1 MKKNHKILGVFLFVL
16 LCIPAL
22 HHILGLKD
30 INPLKGAYIL
40 TPLPDLSYRSWNK
53 QDYQQK
59 FEKYIED
66 NIGFRPQI
74 VKLTNQI
81 NYSLFKELNPQGII
95 IGEENYLYE
104 APYILSKAGK
114 DFIGSDSLNQIS
126 KNIKSLQ
133 KELNKIKTKLLV
145 ILAPDK
151 VTFYPEYLPKKYRDR
166 TPTDSTNFKV
176 FSNLLIQD
184 SINHIDFNRLF
195 LRWKDTSK
203 YPLFPKYG
211 THWSSYGWTLAA
223 DTIIKKL
230 EGISSQKYNQISIK
244 NIELTENLRDTDYDI
259 GECLNLLF
267 KLPSHSMAYPSLVFD
282 SIYKKPKV
290 LVLGDS
296 YYVNIAKSTIPGG
309 VFQTHDFLYYNER
322 LYGDENKEI
331 NLPSDFMNYD
341 FVIIEATTAN
351 IRMLCYGLFSNNEI
365 KKMDTK
371 KE

>member
-1 MKKNHKILGVFLFVL
+1 MKKNHKILGIFLFVL

-22 HHILGLKD
+22 HQILGFKVLF
-30 INPLKGAYIL
+30 PLKGAHIS
-40 TPLPDLSYRSWNK
+40 TPLPNFSYQSWNN

-104 APYILSKAGK
+104 APYIISKAGK
-114 DFIGSDSLNQIS
+114 DFIGSDSLKKIS

-133 KELNKIKTKLLV
+133 KELNKINTKLLV

-166 TPTDSTNFKV
+166 TSTDSTNFNV

-184 SINHIDFNRLF
+184 SIEHIDFNRLF
-195 LRWKDTSK
+195 LSWKDTAK

-223 DTIIKKL
+223 DTIVKKL
-230 EGISSQKYNQISIK
+230 EGLSLQKYNQISIK
-244 NIELTENLRDTDYDI
+244 NIELTEDLRDTDYDI

-267 KLPSHSMAYPSLVFD
+267 KLPSHPMAYPNLAFD

-290 LVLGDS
+290 LVIGDS
-296 YYVNIAKSTIPGG
+296 YYVNIAKSSIPKG
-309 VFQTHDFLYYNER
+309 VFKEHDFLFYNKR
-322 LYGDENKEI
+322 VYRDENKEI
-331 NLPSDFMNYD
+331 NLPSDFKNYD

-351 IRMLCYGLFSNNEI
+351 IRMLCYGLFKS
-365 KKMDTK
+365 K